1 MIETKY
7 TLKQVID
14 NTEPADPK
22 WRQAARDQIEKL
34 AIPPWSLG
42 QLLVVAEQLAGIQRT
57 IRPNVDKKMVITMA
71 GDHGVVAEGVSAF
84 PQEVTPQMVENFVKG
99 GAGINI
105 LAKASGAE
113 VIVVDMGVAVDMPE
127 LVEQGAIIDCKIAHG
142 TKNFYREPAM
152 TREQAIA
159 ALEAGINV
167 ASKVIEE
174 QGINLLAT
182 GDMANDVG
190 TVLYGEEAVTLGIID
205 HVGGLSDALDSL
217 YRQMDRRRGE

>member
-167 ASKVIEE
+167 LPK
-174 QGINLLAT
+174 
-182 GDMANDVG
+182 
-190 TVLYGEEAVTLGIID
+190 
-205 HVGGLSDALDSL
+205 SL
-217 YRQMDRRRGE
+217 KNR

>member
-7 TLKQVID
+7 TLKQIIE

-22 WRQAARDQIEKL
+22 WRQAARDHIEKL

-127 LVEQGAIIDCKIAHG
+127 LVEQGAIID
-142 TKNFYREPAM
+142 
-152 TREQAIA
+152 
-159 ALEAGINV
+159 
-167 ASKVIEE
+167 
-174 QGINLLAT
+174 
-182 GDMANDVG
+182 
-190 TVLYGEEAVTLGIID
+190 
-205 HVGGLSDALDSL
+205 
-217 YRQMDRRRGE
+217 

>member
-7 TLKQVID
+7 TLKHVID

-22 WRQAARDQIEKL
+22 WRQAARDHIEQL

-84 PQEVTPQMVENFVKG
+84 PQEVTPQMVQNFVKG

-127 LVEQGAIIDCKIAHG
+127 LVKQGAIIDCKIARG
-142 TKNFYREPAM
+142 TKNFYYEPAM

-167 ASKVIEE
+167 AAQVIEE

-182 GDMANDVG
+182 GDMGIGNTTPSAAI
-190 TVLYGEEAVTLGIID
+190 LPSWPSIRFHPSLAEAP
-205 HVGGLSDALDSL
+205 GLITPL
-217 YRQMDRRRGE
+217 